1 MLLPSTSP
9 TMLSGRGSA
18 TPVGIGVTGT
28 SGVNIV
34 AVVELRSSPE
44 LPGIDCHGLLSPFS
58 RTLLTKMPYLAIR

>member
-1 MLLPSTSP
+1 MS
-9 TMLSGRGSA
+9 SGRGSA

-44 LPGIDCHGLLSPFS
+44 LPGVNWHGLSSLFS
-58 RTLLTKMPYLAIR
+58 RTMSIKNVSFVAKWDIFY